1 MKRSWSALIVPA
13 AMVLGLSACNKGDL
27 DRIQQIKL
35 PESPIAQQDDPSI
48 TKLTPDSHTLIYVSS
63 NIQGT
68 NFSINNAPFNNAKRF
83 KVLVPQQELRIT
95 AKVKC
100 YFELVQTAKAT
111 DFGPAS
117 TFEFTF
123 TDRDRDRSGRER
135 GCS

>member
-1 MKRSWSALIVPA
+1 MKRLWSALIMPA
-13 AMVLGLSACNKGDL
+13 AMVLGLSACNKDDL
-27 DRIQQIKL
+27 NRIQQMKL
-35 PESPIAQQDDPSI
+35 PESPITQQDDPSI

-68 NFSINNAPFNNAKRF
+68 TFRINDVVFENAKRL
-83 KVLVPQQELRIT
+83 KLLIPQQELRIK
-95 AKVKC
+95 AKVNC

-123 TDRDRDRSGRER
+123 TDRDRDRSARACR
-135 GCS
+135 